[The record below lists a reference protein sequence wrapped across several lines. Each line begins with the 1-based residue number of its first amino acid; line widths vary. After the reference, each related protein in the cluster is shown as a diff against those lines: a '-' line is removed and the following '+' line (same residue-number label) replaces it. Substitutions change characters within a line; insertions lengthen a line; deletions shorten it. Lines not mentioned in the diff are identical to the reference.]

1 MDTGVTPLPVHI
13 ADIRSRSVSK
23 HAQHSWPKFRIM
35 PRGVRL
41 SAGSPRPVVRASS
54 TEEKNGKSAS
64 TNSAQVGSPRSPPV
78 AGPDGSA
85 AQAATANRYN
95 TKGRNSA
102 LDQPHLAGQ
111 TVNFIRALLTLL
123 LGRIDAQNI
132 AGSQDAN
139 EIKEAYAIGSSSWMG
154 LVVGAFEPLRAHV
167 RVN

>member
-23 HAQHSWPKFRIM
+23 HAQQSWPKFRIM

-64 TNSAQVGSPRSPPV
+64 TNSAHVASPRSPPV

-85 AQAATANRYN
+85 AEAATANRYN
-95 TKGRNSA
+95 TKGRHSA
-102 LDQPHLAGQ
+102 LERTHLAGQ
-111 TVNFIRALLTLL
+111 TVNFIRAVLSLL
-123 LGRIDAQNI
+123 LGRIDTRSFPC
-132 AGSQDAN
+132 SQSAN
-139 EIKEAYAIGSSSWMG
+139 EIEEEYQIAS
-154 LVVGAFEPLRAHV
+154 
-167 RVN
+167 